1 MNRCPRH
8 PLVDHF
14 LSPAVVTFLVRG
26 ISVLACGTRLT
37 QATILLRL
45 PRSGRMADYPRSE
58 FLSRPVKEKAITSKD
73 ELRRYLEAWA
83 SSRSDNSDCQSGKV
97 MAVQLIRLS
106 SLQNSTVTNRSAASF
121 SASIS

>member
-1 MNRCPRH
+1 MERRHSSKSMNRCPRH

-83 SSRSDNSDCQSGKV
+83 SSEVIIVIARAEKLWRCS
-97 MAVQLIRLS
+97 
-106 SLQNSTVTNRSAASF
+106 
-121 SASIS
+121 